1 MFSINVAD
9 RKASQQSRFI
19 LKHVNKKKIKTVFKV
34 FQIHLV
40 WENNIITAY
49 TIPHCLL
56 ACINLY
62 RAFVQI

>member
-1 MFSINVAD
+1 MFSIYVAD

-19 LKHVNKKKIKTVFKV
+19 LKHVNKKKNQNCLQSISNSFGLGEQYNYCVHNPT
-34 FQIHLV
+34 
-40 WENNIITAY
+40 
-49 TIPHCLL
+49 LL